1 MANSAVIGSAGQ
13 APPSPAILARTQGG
27 ILLRLCTWLRRP
39 WLDRVIA
46 HGLTRPDDCAL
57 ALREAQLVDRRE
69 RIRLAVGLERVLT
82 APSRPPAASSAAPVD
97 REAVDLARPILTEL
111 VLNLRSSEAVEPCGV
126 VLGWRLLTDPA
137 SPIYATPRAEDAWGD
152 RLRHESLMV
161 LFALRP
167 LAPAS
172 TSTVS

>member
-1 MANSAVIGSAGQ
+1 MANSAVIGASGASAR
-13 APPSPAILARTQGG
+13 PAVLARTQRGV
-27 ILLRLCTWLRRP
+27 LLRLCTWLRRP
-39 WLDRVIA
+39 WLDRAIA
-46 HGLTRPDDCAL
+46 RGLYRPGDRVL

-126 VLGWRLLTDPA
+126 ALGWRLLTDPV
-137 SPIYATPRAEDAWGD
+137 SPIYATPRAEDAWED

-161 LFALRP
+161 LFALLP